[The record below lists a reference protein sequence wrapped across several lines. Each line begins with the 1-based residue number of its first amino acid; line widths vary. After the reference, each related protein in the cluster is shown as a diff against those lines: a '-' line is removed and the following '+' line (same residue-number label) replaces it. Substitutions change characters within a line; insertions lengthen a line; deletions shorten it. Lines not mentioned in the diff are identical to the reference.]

1 MPGVG
6 AYLVWPSARALAQ
19 ASLTNSG
26 VSKSGSPTPKPTTS
40 LPAALRAFALASTA
54 RVGEGATLRAQE
66 ERAGFDMAWSPHAK
80 DSRRIGKT
88 E

>member
-1 MPGVG
+1 
-6 AYLVWPSARALAQ
+6 
-19 ASLTNSG
+19 
-26 VSKSGSPTPKPTTS
+26 
-40 LPAALRAFALASTA
+40 LRAFALASTA